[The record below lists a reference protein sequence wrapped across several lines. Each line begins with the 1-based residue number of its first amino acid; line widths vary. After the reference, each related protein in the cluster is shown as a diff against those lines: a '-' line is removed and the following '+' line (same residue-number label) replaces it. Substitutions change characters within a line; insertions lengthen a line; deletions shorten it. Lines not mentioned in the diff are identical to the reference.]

1 MRESRTFAE
10 RTRVL
15 NSDEVIRKYFLV
27 FEGSDTEVIYFDAVR
42 SLREEIGINPLIEL
56 VPMVRSFSEEGWSN
70 PKKILDRVIENLKE
84 SEEQVLSYESL
95 LNRIMEYFYEAKI
108 ITTSRVL
115 ARSIWNTMRR
125 FCEEELQKSL
135 YDRVED
141 TDSVCHMLM
150 ELLKTEYQIVNL
162 VDDISEIIKNGG
174 LTYEEGFDQICFIVD
189 RDKDSFVS
197 VPGNNQ
203 YQYVLDKCREM
214 GFWFC
219 VTNPCFEFWLLLHYN
234 EVFKLDKEKLLENP
248 KVTAKRRYAEQELH
262 RICRGYRKTSYDA
275 EGMVRNID
283 QAINNEKKFCEEIE
297 ELEGSLGSNI
307 GRLIAHMRDKTEE

>member
-125 FCEEELQKSL
+125 FCEEKLQISL

-214 GFWFC
+214 GF
-219 VTNPCFEFWLLLHYN
+219 CFVSQIRVLNSGCCCIIMKYLNWIRKNYWRIQ
-234 EVFKLDKEKLLENP
+234 KLRQKDVMQNRNYIEYAGDTVKLLMMQ
-248 KVTAKRRYAEQELH
+248 KLWSG
-262 RICRGYRKTSYDA
+262 I
-275 EGMVRNID
+275 
-283 QAINNEKKFCEEIE
+283 
-297 ELEGSLGSNI
+297 
-307 GRLIAHMRDKTEE
+307 

>member
-203 YQYVLDKCREM
+203 YQYVLDK
-214 GFWFC
+214 
-219 VTNPCFEFWLLLHYN
+219 
-234 EVFKLDKEKLLENP
+234 EKLLENP

-275 EGMVRNID
+275 EAMVRNID

>member
-203 YQYVLDKCREM
+203 YQYE
-214 GFWFC
+214 
-219 VTNPCFEFWLLLHYN
+219 
-234 EVFKLDKEKLLENP
+234 LDKEKLLENP

-275 EGMVRNID
+275 EAMVRNID